1 MDPVTWHRRLSTA
14 RWVAFGLTAA
24 VGLIATGCTE
34 KPPTEPDPPTQ
45 TNTITI
51 TAAGVSPKN
60 IEVPIGS
67 RVRFVNNDSRS
78 HYMHSD
84 PHPDQT
90 DCPELNQV
98 GFLAP
103 SQVRES
109 GNLVVARTCGYHD
122 HDLFNDATLRGTIT
136 IR

>member
-1 MDPVTWHRRLSTA
+1 V
-14 RWVAFGLTAA
+14 GLASLGAAA
-24 VGLIATGCTE
+24 VISSCKE
-34 KPPTEPDPPTQ
+34 KPPAGPDPIPGF
-45 TNTITI
+45 TITI

-60 IEVPIGS
+60 LEVPLGS
-67 RVRFVNNDSRS
+67 RVVFVNNDSQV

-98 GFLAP
+98 GVMSP
-103 SQVRES
+103 TQRRET

-122 HDLFNDATLRGTIT
+122 HNLFTEAAWRGQIT